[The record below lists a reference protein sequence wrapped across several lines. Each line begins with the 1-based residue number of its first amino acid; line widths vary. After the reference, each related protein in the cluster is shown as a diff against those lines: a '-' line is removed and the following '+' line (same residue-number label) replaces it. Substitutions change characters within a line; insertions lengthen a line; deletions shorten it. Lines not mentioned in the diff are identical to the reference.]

1 MTDEKRQDEAVNP
14 AGMPEMQPPEGGP
27 NADPN
32 TPNPEE
38 MMAPR
43 PGALEGQQDAEPKPN

>member
-27 NADPN
+27 NADPD

-43 PGALEGQQDAEPKPN
+43 PGALEGEQDAEPEPN